1 MNPWTEKLGCE
12 VNVCQAKQ
20 CDEAR
25 MKVCALRKAYLWRV
39 NMLVAK
45 LKRLQNSPFR
55 KGIVAQLKE
64 LGADKWLQKTQP
76 QKQDPNAT
84 N

>member
-1 MNPWTEKLGCE
+1 MNPWTELLGCE

-20 CDEAR
+20 CDQVR
-25 MKVCALRKAYLWRV
+25 MKICALRKNYLWRV
-39 NMLVAK
+39 NMLMAK
-45 LKRLQNSPFR
+45 LNRLKDSPFR
-55 KGIVAQLKE
+55 AGIIREIKE

-76 QKQDPNAT
+76 QKPEQKET

>member
-20 CDEAR
+20 CDEVR
-25 MKVCALRKAYLWRV
+25 MKICALRKAYLWRV
-39 NMLVAK
+39 NMLLAK
-45 LKRLQNSPFR
+45 LNRLKDSPF
-55 KGIVAQLKE
+55 KSGIIKELKE
-64 LGADKWLQKTQP
+64 LGADKWLQNRQP
-76 QKQDPNAT
+76 QKQDPKET